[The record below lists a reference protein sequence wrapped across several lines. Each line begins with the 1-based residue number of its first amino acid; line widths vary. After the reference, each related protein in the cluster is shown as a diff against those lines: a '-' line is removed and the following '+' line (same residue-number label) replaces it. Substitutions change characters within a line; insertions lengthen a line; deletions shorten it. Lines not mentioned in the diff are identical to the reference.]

1 VKLIDTS
8 SWIHQMREQG
18 DPVVRARVEAL
29 LRAGEA
35 AWCAMVRL
43 EIWAGIGDE
52 RERQALRAYEAVI
65 PELPIDI
72 GVSGTFMVTGQA
84 SGGVAHSGHVRSL
97 QAPQMPTY
105 VRSPPS
111 AGPVAAEGACIAEC
125 EHERPVD
132 L

>member
-8 SWIHQMREQG
+8 SWIHQMRDKG
-18 DPVVRARVEAL
+18 DPVVRARVEGL

-43 EIWAGIGDE
+43 EIWAGIGNE

-65 PELPIDI
+65 PELPIDV
-72 GVSGTFMVTGQA
+72 GVWQMACDLAGRARRAGKTVPA
-84 SGGVAHSGHVRSL
+84 SDILICACARQHGVAIEHADAHFDML
-97 QAPQMPTY
+97 
-105 VRSPPS
+105 
-111 AGPVAAEGACIAEC
+111 AG
-125 EHERPVD
+125 